1 MYERNST
8 LICQL
13 PNDRLLLWITATK
26 TPCLAG
32 QMWAKSVVWLGRNS
46 VRWQKDQDL
55 PSSTCLRLPK
65 LSLRNLS
72 LLHPKADPKLRA
84 NLFNPFKV
92 FHTLGIANKCQLNF
106 WVYYEEE
113 IHQVSR
119 RYILISLHSL
129 RWHTALKDTFW
140 WYFQISLD
148 SHILW
153 RLKWDKHSTASIWL
167 NTIFIGDTLCQS
179 VKADSFFIF
188 ILSNWY

>member
-72 LLHPKADPKLRA
+72 LPHPKADPKLRA

-106 WVYYEEE
+106 WVYFDFFAFFKMA
-113 IHQVSR
+113 HCFK
-119 RYILISLHSL
+119 RYFLVIFPDITRFSHSL
-129 RWHTALKDTFW
+129 E
-140 WYFQISLD
+140 
-148 SHILW
+148 
-153 RLKWDKHSTASIWL
+153 
-167 NTIFIGDTLCQS
+167 
-179 VKADSFFIF
+179 VKMR
-188 ILSNWY
+188 